1 MKTSWYT
8 LITILLISCSSASTN
23 FAELSYQ
30 LQDLGSSEFDLRC
43 RLRVLED
50 STRRAW
56 DQFNAELS
64 SQFPETTSE
73 YIRGKMLEMRNAE
86 LVRMFQ
92 TFDSLPD
99 LVKTKLKETERKD
112 ALIVSEV
119 ESIQRKLDSI
129 EMNAIQIFMKI
140 EELFPDSLDIS
151 RNRYNQLSSIENC
164 N

>member
-1 MKTSWYT
+1 
-8 LITILLISCSSASTN
+8 
-23 FAELSYQ
+23 
-30 LQDLGSSEFDLRC
+30 
-43 RLRVLED
+43 
-50 STRRAW
+50 
-56 DQFNAELS
+56 
-64 SQFPETTSE
+64 
-73 YIRGKMLEMRNAE
+73 MRNAE

-129 EMNAIQIFMKI
+129 EMNAIHIFMKI
-140 EELFPDSLDIS
+140 EELYPDSLDLS